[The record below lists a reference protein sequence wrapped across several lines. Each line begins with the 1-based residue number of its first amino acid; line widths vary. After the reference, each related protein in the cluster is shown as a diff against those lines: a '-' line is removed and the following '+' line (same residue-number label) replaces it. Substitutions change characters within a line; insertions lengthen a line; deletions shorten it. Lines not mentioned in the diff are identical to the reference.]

1 MLSEKA
7 TCKKNLIVQ
16 CANCHYYLKKHIYM
30 PTHICINVKGKM
42 FGKTLDTFLELKLG
56 IRREF
61 QFSLYTLP
69 QKVAVVGLWVIF
81 IFLFVPF
88 LYFSEFPI
96 MNLCCFCDQA
106 SFLPEKQWLS
116 MWVWSRDSWVHIPA
130 LLLCSGCGPWVNDFT
145 SLGHSSLICNRD
157 NSSMCSM
164 SCWED
169 KRDPLC

>member
-61 QFSLYTLP
+61 QFSLYTRP
-69 QKVAVVGLWVIF
+69 QKVAVVGL
-81 IFLFVPF
+81 
-88 LYFSEFPI
+88 
-96 MNLCCFCDQA
+96 
-106 SFLPEKQWLS
+106 
-116 MWVWSRDSWVHIPA
+116 
-130 LLLCSGCGPWVNDFT
+130 
-145 SLGHSSLICNRD
+145 
-157 NSSMCSM
+157 
-164 SCWED
+164 
-169 KRDPLC
+169 